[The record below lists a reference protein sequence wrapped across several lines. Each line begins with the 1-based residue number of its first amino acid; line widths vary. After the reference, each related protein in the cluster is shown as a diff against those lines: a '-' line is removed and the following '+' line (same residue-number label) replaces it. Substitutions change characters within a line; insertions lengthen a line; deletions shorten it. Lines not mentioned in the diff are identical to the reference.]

1 MAYWQT
7 LSLHFPGKGKK
18 FTETSTSDISQVC
31 NDKAKPADR
40 CLIIW
45 TLHCLRLKILFQKLD
60 VFILSQKW
68 EDNLQW
74 WPFRKSCV
82 YISSHQTKFVPSI
95 YIRTVRNHLRDI
107 TELGTSKIINFSSL

>member
-1 MAYWQT
+1 MTYWQT
-7 LSLHFPGKGKK
+7 LSLHFPGMSKK
-18 FTETSTSDISQVC
+18 FTETVPLTYARYVMTKLNQPMFHHLDTV
-31 NDKAKPADR
+31 
-40 CLIIW
+40 
-45 TLHCLRLKILFQKLD
+45 HCLRLKISFQKLD

-82 YISSHQTKFVPSI
+82 CISAHQTKSVPGI

-107 TELGTSKIINFSSL
+107 TELSISTIINF